1 MDDLLEQ
8 FGVLVSD
15 IALEM
20 QLQGYF
26 SGSHELEEG
35 FQMFLHDV
43 LRGRLAKEKLP
54 SALYNLTRLVHHL
67 TKRRPIVLIDEYDT
81 PTSYAVQNGYFSDV
95 CP

>member
-43 LRGRLAKEKLP
+43 L
-54 SALYNLTRLVHHL
+54 
-67 TKRRPIVLIDEYDT
+67 
-81 PTSYAVQNGYFSDV
+81 
-95 CP
+95 